1 MYCAS
6 SLHLSGSRPY
16 FVSSPLVLT
25 CTKTGSGG
33 LPKFSTALFSLLAS
47 CRPRQLSA
55 VQQSTTR
62 CTFDLPT
69 SKSRRYQLSLRRL
82 GAHDC

>member
-6 SLHLSGSRPY
+6 SVHLSGSRPY

-47 CRPRQLSA
+47 CRPRQLLADSPNKKHLHA
-55 VQQSTTR
+55 PLVCPRASP
-62 CTFDLPT
+62 CTINF
-69 SKSRRYQLSLRRL
+69 
-82 GAHDC
+82 H